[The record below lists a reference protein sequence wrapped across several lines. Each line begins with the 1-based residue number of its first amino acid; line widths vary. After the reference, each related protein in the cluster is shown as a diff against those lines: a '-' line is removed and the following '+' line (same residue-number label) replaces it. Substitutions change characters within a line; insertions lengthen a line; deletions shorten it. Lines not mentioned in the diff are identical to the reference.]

1 MRFLRGFGRVGPIG
15 LLACGVVVSSGV
27 VAAQPSVIA
36 PAPPSAQKVAQSNAG
51 PPAEVPADSVPTGDA
66 ATTTAPVT
74 PSGDAGPV
82 AQSNPYAGRPQTS
95 FGSSPIEKL
104 IASQPDWACQYDAH
118 AMTERHVIVAC
129 KEGSVLTLA
138 RTPTGVQLLGRR
150 ETNGRV
156 EAFYEQ
162 DGSVWMRVLEE
173 RAERVVPGAIL
184 STDRTVQTPATA
196 TPTAPEPKAEA
207 TPAAVGK
214 VKVVNGREVVVE
226 LAVGHGID
234 EGQRMS
240 MVRPATGADSFFV
253 EEPVVAKVV
262 KVMKDQVLLRIGMNE
277 TVEPGFIA
285 KVTQDRETGSRRV
298 PPRVYGV
305 WDLRTV
311 LRPILNIG
319 NVGGGV
325 SGELGLARRTE
336 YFRFG
341 VNLSPISY
349 VGATDEGSVFS
360 AGGYVFGAVDH
371 NIYSAGIGV
380 GANTV
385 NDTDGESESG
395 SGLSIVQ
402 LLRIGAVDGL
412 HFESRVEAVI
422 FRSEVLFSYLQLQG
436 QIAVADTAWLI
447 VRGGGGSLGYG
458 FGEVV
463 VRNLL
468 WGTGQ
473 AGSTFLELGL
483 GGAGLFEQA
492 CVGAGCEPV
501 VSAGTD
507 IGTDRDV
514 GGPMFTAGLEW
525 RL

>member
-1 MRFLRGFGRVGPIG
+1 LRGLSWVGMVGWLTWGFG
-15 LLACGVVVSSGV
+15 SSGTA
-27 VAAQPSVIA
+27 AAQEAVNTA
-36 PAPPSAQKVAQSNAG
+36 KPSAQSVAQGTADVTAQENVAAEAPVAADAQQNASQ
-51 PPAEVPADSVPTGDA
+51 PADSSLAVQ
-66 ATTTAPVT
+66 TASPVGN
-74 PSGDAGPV
+74 SA
-82 AQSNPYAGRPQTS
+82 
-95 FGSSPIEKL
+95 IEKL
-104 IASQPDWACQYDAH
+104 IASQPEWACEYDAH
-118 AMTERHVIVAC
+118 AMTERHIIVAC

-150 ETNGRV
+150 ETNGQV
-156 EAFYEQ
+156 ESFYEQ
-162 DGSVWMRVLEE
+162 EGSVWMRVVAE
-173 RAERVVPGAIL
+173 RAERVVPGAIV
-184 STDRTVQTPATA
+184 STDRAAKSGT
-196 TPTAPEPKAEA
+196 EA
-207 TPAAVGK
+207 TPATDTGDEDELSNVQGQ
-214 VKVVNGREVVVE
+214 VSVVNGRDVVVQLPE
-226 LAVGHGID
+226 GHGVEVGH
-234 EGQRMS
+234 RMS
-240 MVRPATGADSFFV
+240 MVKPAKGTASFFV
-253 EEPVVAKVV
+253 AEPVVAKVV
-262 KVMKDQVLLRIGMNE
+262 KVMADQVLLRVGMNE
-277 TVEPGFIA
+277 VVEPGFVTR
-285 KVTQDRETGSRRV
+285 VTQDRETASRRV

-311 LRPILNIG
+311 LRPILNLG

-371 NIYSAGIGV
+371 AIYSAGVGV

-412 HFESRVEAVI
+412 HLESRVEAVI
-422 FRSEVLFSYLQLQG
+422 FRSEVLFSYLQIQG
-436 QIAVADTAWLI
+436 QISVADTSWLI

-492 CVGAGCEPV
+492 CRGAGCEPV
-501 VSAGTD
+501 VAAGTE

>member
-1 MRFLRGFGRVGPIG
+1 MTLLRGFSWVGIVGAMACDLLMLQGTAEAQTGVKAEVQPSAQNVTRDPAGSMAETASELPPDAEVAPNLRTGDGIDPAETPIASASQPKLAQGPIG
-15 LLACGVVVSSGV
+15 
-27 VAAQPSVIA
+27 
-36 PAPPSAQKVAQSNAG
+36 N
-51 PPAEVPADSVPTGDA
+51 
-66 ATTTAPVT
+66 
-74 PSGDAGPV
+74 
-82 AQSNPYAGRPQTS
+82 
-95 FGSSPIEKL
+95 SPIEKL
-104 IASQPDWACQYDAH
+104 IASQPEWACQYDAH

-129 KEGSVLTLA
+129 REGSVLTLA
-138 RTPTGVQLLGRR
+138 RTPTGVQLLSRR
-150 ETNGRV
+150 ETNGQV
-156 EAFYEQ
+156 DSFYEQ
-162 DGSVWMRVLEE
+162 EGAVWMRVVEE

-184 STDRTVQTPATA
+184 STDRAARQSSPAATA
-196 TPTAPEPKAEA
+196 QDVEPLEA
-207 TPAAVGK
+207 ASGEGTVH
-214 VKVVNGREVVVE
+214 VVNGREVVVQLTE
-226 LAVGHGID
+226 GHGVEVGH
-234 EGQRMS
+234 RMS

-253 EEPVVAKVV
+253 EEPVVAKVT
-262 KVMKDQVLLRIGMNE
+262 KVMGNQVLLRLGMNE
-277 TVEPGFIA
+277 QVETGFIA
-285 KVTQDRETGSRRV
+285 QVTQERETGTRRN
-298 PPRVYGV
+298 PSRVYDV

-325 SGELGLARRTE
+325 AGELGLARRTE
-336 YFRFG
+336 HFRFG

-360 AGGYVFGAVDH
+360 GGGYIFGAVDH
-371 NIYSAGIGV
+371 DIYSAGVGV

-436 QIAVADTAWLI
+436 QIAVADTAWLV
-447 VRGGGGSLGYG
+447 VRGGGGSIGYG

-501 VSAGTD
+501 VSVGTD
-507 IGTDRDV
+507 LGTNRDV

>member
-1 MRFLRGFGRVGPIG
+1 MRCTRGLNWAGIITG
-15 LLACGVVVSSGV
+15 LAFTQGAWGQG
-27 VAAQPSVIA
+27 AQPATAETVEPAQVLPSLA
-36 PAPPSAQKVAQSNAG
+36 PTPSAETQ
-51 PPAEVPADSVPTGDA
+51 
-66 ATTTAPVT
+66 ATTVSPRSST
-74 PSGDAGPV
+74 PAGNS
-82 AQSNPYAGRPQTS
+82 A
-95 FGSSPIEKL
+95 IEKL
-104 IASQPDWACQYDAH
+104 IESQPDWACQYDAH
-118 AMTERHVIVAC
+118 ALTERHVVVAC
-129 KEGSVLTLA
+129 KEGSVLTLV
-138 RTPTGVQLLGRR
+138 RTPTGVQLVNRR
-150 ETNGRV
+150 ETNGKV
-156 EAFYEQ
+156 DAFYEQ
-162 DGSVWMRVLEE
+162 DGAVWMRVVEE
-173 RAERVVPGAIL
+173 RAERVVPGAII
-184 STDRTVQTPATA
+184 STDRAVRTVSAS
-196 TPTAPEPKAEA
+196 APPVADAEPDVPVAAEG
-207 TPAAVGK
+207 T
-214 VKVVNGREVVVE
+214 VKVVNGREAVVQ
-226 LAVGHGID
+226 LADGHGVD
-234 EGQRMS
+234 VGQRIAMG
-240 MVRPATGADSFFV
+240 RPAEGAQSFFV
-253 EEPVVAKVV
+253 EGPVVAKVV
-262 KVMKDQVLLRIGMNE
+262 RVMGDQVLVRVGMNE
-277 TVEPGFIA
+277 VVEPGFNA

-319 NVGGGV
+319 KVGGGV
-325 SGELGLARRTE
+325 SGELGVARRTE

-341 VNLSPISY
+341 LNISPVSY

-371 NIYSAGIGV
+371 AIYSAGIGV

-436 QIAVADTAWLI
+436 QIAVADTAWLV

-501 VSAGTD
+501 VSAGTE
-507 IGTDRDV
+507 IGVERDV

>member
-1 MRFLRGFGRVGPIG
+1 MSLAQLLGTSGIASAQTGAKPQTNTSG
-15 LLACGVVVSSGV
+15 LADAPYTADTPAPESAGAEGSAS
-27 VAAQPSVIA
+27 AAAAEEVPSAAPQA
-36 PAPPSAQKVAQSNAG
+36 PAEPSPGGAK
-51 PPAEVPADSVPTGDA
+51 A
-66 ATTTAPVT
+66 AA
-74 PSGDAGPV
+74 PSGNSA
-82 AQSNPYAGRPQTS
+82 
-95 FGSSPIEKL
+95 IEKL
-104 IASQPDWACQYDAH
+104 IASQPDWACLYDGH

-162 DGSVWMRVLEE
+162 DESVWMRVVEE
-173 RAERVVPGAIL
+173 RAERIVPGAIL
-184 STDRTVQTPATA
+184 STDRAV
-196 TPTAPEPKAEA
+196 K
-207 TPAAVGK
+207 AAVSTSAPAPPESDEFVETEGK
-214 VKVVNGREVVVE
+214 VEVVNGREVVVK
-226 LAVGHGID
+226 LAPGHGVEVGH
-234 EGQRMS
+234 RMS
-240 MVRPATGADSFFV
+240 LVRPAKGAEALFA
-253 EEPVVAKVV
+253 EEPVVGRVI
-262 KVMKDQVLLRIGMNE
+262 KVMDDQVLLRLGMNE
-277 TVEPGFIA
+277 VVEAGFIA
-285 KVTQDRETGSRRV
+285 KVTQDRETGSRRA

-305 WDLRTV
+305 WDLRAV

-325 SGELGLARRTE
+325 TGELGVARRTE

-341 VNLSPISY
+341 VNLSPVSY

-371 NIYSAGIGV
+371 AIYSAGIGV

-447 VRGGGGSLGYG
+447 VRGGGGSIGYG

-501 VSAGTD
+501 VAAGTD

>member
-1 MRFLRGFGRVGPIG
+1 MRCIRGFGWVGIIT
-15 LLACGVVVSSGV
+15 A
-27 VAAQPSVIA
+27 VAFTH
-36 PAPPSAQKVAQSNAG
+36 SAWGQEAG
-51 PPAEVPADSVPTGDA
+51 PPADEP
-66 ATTTAPVT
+66 TTARTTEPAETLPLAPT
-74 PSGDAGPV
+74 PAPTAQRPAEAAGNS
-82 AQSNPYAGRPQTS
+82 A
-95 FGSSPIEKL
+95 IEKL
-104 IASQPDWACQYDAH
+104 IESQPDWACQYDAH
-118 AMTERHVIVAC
+118 ALTERHVVVAC

-138 RTPTGVQLLGRR
+138 RTPTGVQLLNRR

-156 EAFYEQ
+156 DAFYEQ
-162 DGSVWMRVLEE
+162 DGAVWMRVVEE

-184 STDRTVQTPATA
+184 STDRAARAAGSGAQASSDVDPGVSVA
-196 TPTAPEPKAEA
+196 AE
-207 TPAAVGK
+207 GS
-214 VKVVNGREVVVE
+214 VKVVNGREVVVQ
-226 LAVGHGID
+226 LVAGHGVEVGDRI
-234 EGQRMS
+234 S
-240 MVRPATGADSFFV
+240 MVRPAEGAQSFFV
-253 EEPVVAKVV
+253 EDPVVAKVV
-262 KVMKDQVLLRIGMNE
+262 RVMDDQVLVRLGMNE
-277 TVEPGFIA
+277 VVEPGFVA

-298 PPRVYGV
+298 PPRVHGV

-325 SGELGLARRTE
+325 SGEFGVARRTE
-336 YFRFG
+336 HFRFG
-341 VNLSPISY
+341 MNLSPISY
-349 VGATDEGSVFS
+349 VGATDEGSVFA

-371 NIYSAGIGV
+371 AIYSAGIGV

-436 QIAVADTAWLI
+436 QIAVADTAWL
-447 VRGGGGSLGYG
+447 VLRGGGGSLGYA

-501 VSAGTD
+501 VSAGTE
-507 IGTDRDV
+507 IGVDRDV

>member
-1 MRFLRGFGRVGPIG
+1 
-15 LLACGVVVSSGV
+15 
-27 VAAQPSVIA
+27 
-36 PAPPSAQKVAQSNAG
+36 
-51 PPAEVPADSVPTGDA
+51 
-66 ATTTAPVT
+66 
-74 PSGDAGPV
+74 
-82 AQSNPYAGRPQTS
+82 
-95 FGSSPIEKL
+95 
-104 IASQPDWACQYDAH
+104 
-118 AMTERHVIVAC
+118 MTERHVIVAC

-162 DGSVWMRVLEE
+162 DDSVWMRVVEE

-184 STDRTVQTPATA
+184 STDRAVNPVASSAQAQSTASEPAPLVVGGTVS
-196 TPTAPEPKAEA
+196 
-207 TPAAVGK
+207 
-214 VKVVNGREVVVE
+214 VVNGREVVVQVPE
-226 LAVGHGID
+226 GHGI
-234 EGQRMS
+234 EIGHRMS
-240 MVRPATGADSFFV
+240 MVRPAEGADSFFV
-253 EEPVVAKVV
+253 EEPVIAKVV
-262 KVMKDQVLLRIGMNE
+262 KVMDDQVLLRIGMNE
-277 TVEPGFIA
+277 AVEPGFIA
-285 KVTQDRETGSRRV
+285 KVTEDRETGSRRV

-319 NVGGGV
+319 KVGGGIA
-325 SGELGLARRTE
+325 GELGLARRTE

-341 VNLSPISY
+341 VNLSPLSY
-349 VGATDEGSVFS
+349 AGATDEQGVFS

-371 NIYSAGIGV
+371 AIYSAGVGV

-412 HFESRVEAVI
+412 NFESRVEAVI

-436 QIAVADTAWLI
+436 QIAVGDSTWLI
-447 VRGGGGSLGYG
+447 VRGGGGSLGFG

-463 VRNLL
+463 IRNLL

-483 GGAGLFEQA
+483 GGAGLFKQS
-492 CVGAGCEPV
+492 CVGAGCGPV
-501 VSAGTD
+501 VSVGTD
-507 IGTDRDV
+507 LDAGNSDI